1 MQASKP
7 LKDCLFNT
15 AHDLVNIHS
24 QLCVDTSAD
33 NVMPLYNQKLHV
45 HGLMWRQSCP
55 SLALAMVLT
64 LSGWP
69 QSTRHANCDVSR
81 ACWGRPGGRGDLTS
95 CFMGP
100 RVWWVLL
107 GVCVGASEHW
117 NEATF
122 QSAVNAVNACRRHR
136 RAAERCEPSFD

>member
-45 HGLMWRQSCP
+45 HGLMWRQ
-55 SLALAMVLT
+55 
-64 LSGWP
+64 
-69 QSTRHANCDVSR
+69 
-81 ACWGRPGGRGDLTS
+81 
-95 CFMGP
+95 
-100 RVWWVLL
+100 
-107 GVCVGASEHW
+107 
-117 NEATF
+117 
-122 QSAVNAVNACRRHR
+122 
-136 RAAERCEPSFD
+136 